1 MEVLGGDMS
10 LGLDTELKFEIK
22 VDESQFPLHVPDKQS
37 EGLNIHDCLMINKE
51 RQMSPFKS

>member
-22 VDESQFPLHVPDKQS
+22 VDRSQFSFPVPNKQS
-37 EGLNIHDCLMINKE
+37 EGLNIHD
-51 RQMSPFKS
+51 